1 MKKTIL
7 SFISVLLLS
16 FVCVSQT
23 NSDSYLINPNG
34 FIKIDESKVIPLEIT
49 LTGTV
54 VFSLSNPVNFYLV
67 NSEGEVLKSSN
78 TTNLISFYSEDLPS
92 GFYHMILESDLDTN
106 IYKLTK

>member
-23 NSDSYLINPNG
+23 NSDSLTNTNG
-34 FIKIDESKVIPLEIT
+34 FVKIDESKVIPLEIE
-49 LTGTV
+49 LIGTV
-54 VFSLSNPVNFYLV
+54 VFSLSDSSNFYLV
-67 NSEGEVLKSSN
+67 NSKGEVIKSSN
-78 TTNLISFYSEDLPS
+78 NTNLISFYSEDLPS
-92 GFYHMILESDLDTN
+92 GFYHMILEYKNNTE

>member
-7 SFISVLLLS
+7 SLISILLLS
-16 FVCVSQT
+16 IVCISQT

-34 FIKIDESKVIPLEIT
+34 FIKIDESKVIPLEIE

-54 VFSLSNPVNFYLV
+54 VFSLPNPVNFYLV

-78 TTNLISFYSEDLPS
+78 NTNLVSFYSEELPS
-92 GFYHMILESDLDTN
+92 GFYHMILESELDTN